1 MHFAG
6 VYRDRAILL
15 KSIGTACAHLFLSP
29 SEHYRR
35 LQEHLDQALDAW
47 TGYNEPALVARTWCL
62 KGSCSAAASDF
73 TVAASS
79 FKRAQQLAEEAGD
92 VQLALCVMLNRAIC
106 EIRVGDPTA
115 AAACSRRAF
124 VKAEAEH
131 DPEMILVA
139 HCVRCVNRQV
149 SQPDVQYNQ

>member
-139 HCVRCVNRQV
+139 HCVRCVNR
-149 SQPDVQYNQ
+149 